1 MLLASSTGFGSV
13 SPTPL
18 IHTTKTMVTT
28 AESFLLA
35 ARSQLFPGKKALAL
49 ASSGAYVLLSS
60 QGKYTFNDGL
70 QYEDKHWHYCDSYD
84 RRFYTE
90 ICYGLKPSGS
100 TPTQRRRARA
110 LEMRA

>member
-1 MLLASSTGFGSV
+1 
-13 SPTPL
+13 
-18 IHTTKTMVTT
+18 
-28 AESFLLA
+28 
-35 ARSQLFPGKKALAL
+35 
-49 ASSGAYVLLSS
+49 VLLFS

-100 TPTQRRRARA
+100 IPTQRRRARV
-110 LEMRA
+110 LETSAWSPLKLLQETMDAVDPESRRSQSSHLRPTS